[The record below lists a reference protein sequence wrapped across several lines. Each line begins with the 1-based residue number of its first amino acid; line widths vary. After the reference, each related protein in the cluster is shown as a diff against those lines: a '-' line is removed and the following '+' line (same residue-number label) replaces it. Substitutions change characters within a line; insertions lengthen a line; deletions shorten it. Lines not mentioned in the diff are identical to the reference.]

1 VRPPLRACLLGLALL
16 SGCAPEPF
24 DCARQVAL
32 PEATVPDDFAIHRHR
47 DLPMYVVT
55 FSRTDVP
62 DDGVRVLLQAHM
74 LSSIGSLMIEHSL
87 DDTASFMIGDDHD
100 DD

>member
-1 VRPPLRACLLGLALL
+1 MPGH
-16 SGCAPEPF
+16 ED
-24 DCARQVAL
+24 DCECGTCEVARMI